1 MTAAAR
7 LDSVRITKIDAAGRL
22 IDAAIEMFFFGY
34 DPVAIHTIAAA
45 SHDIVRALA
54 KRRGVTGLS
63 LGANLIEREFHKK
76 WSDVTRSDISLLKHA
91 DNDQNDDVEVDPE
104 LTEALLMFALR
115 GLRRMGHTFNGLQ
128 AAYWTWFC
136 LHHPAATMID
146 MYSLKLPAE
155 TVAALRAMP
164 KSDFVR
170 KFQEAHRLERTVR
183 SKA

>member
-1 MTAAAR
+1 MSAAAR
-7 LDSVRITKIDAAGRL
+7 LDCVRTTKVDAACRL

-34 DPVAIHTIAAA
+34 DPIAIHTIAAA
-45 SHDIVRALA
+45 SHDIVRVLA
-54 KRRGVTGLS
+54 KRKGVTGLS
-63 LGANLIEREFHKK
+63 LGANLIEREFHKQ
-76 WSDVTRSDISLLKHA
+76 WSDVTRSDTSLLKHVES
-91 DNDQNDDVEVDPE
+91 DPKDDVEVDPE

-115 GLRRMGHTFNGLQ
+115 GLRRMGHTFNGPQ

-136 LHHPAATMID
+136 LHHPAATPMD
-146 MYSLKLPAE
+146 KYSLKLPAE

-170 KFQEAHRLERTVR
+170 KFQEAHRLEKTVR

>member
-1 MTAAAR
+1 MSAAAR
-7 LDSVRITKIDAAGRL
+7 LDCVRLTRIDAAGRL
-22 IDAAIEMFFFGY
+22 IDAAIEMFFFDG
-34 DPVAIHTIAAA
+34 DPIAIHTIAAA

-63 LGANLIEREFHKK
+63 LGANLIEREFHKQ
-76 WSDVTRSDISLLKHA
+76 WNDLTRSDTNPLKPV
-91 DNDQNDDVEVDPE
+91 DGDPNDDVEVDPE

-115 GLRRMGHTFNGLQ
+115 GLRRMGHTCNGLQ

-136 LHHPAATMID
+136 LHHPAATTID
-146 MYSLKLPAE
+146 MYSLKLPPE

-164 KSDFVR
+164 KGDFVR
-170 KFQEAHRLERTVR
+170 KFQEAHRLERIVK

>member
-1 MTAAAR
+1 MSAVAR
-7 LDSVRITKIDAAGRL
+7 LDCVKIAKIDAAGRL

-45 SHDIVRALA
+45 SHDIVRGLA
-54 KRRGVTGLS
+54 RRRGVTDLS
-63 LGANLIEREFHKK
+63 LSANLIKREFHKQ
-76 WSDVTRSDISLLKHA
+76 WSDLTRSDPSLFKHA
-91 DNDQNDDVEVDPE
+91 DNDQGDDIEVDPE
-104 LTEALLMFALR
+104 LTEALLMFSLR
-115 GLRRMGHTFNGLQ
+115 GLRRMGHTLNGLQ

-136 LHHPAATMID
+136 LHHPTATPID

-183 SKA
+183 SKT

>member
-1 MTAAAR
+1 MSAAAR
-7 LDSVRITKIDAAGRL
+7 SDCVRLTKIDAAGRL
-22 IDAAIEMFFFGY
+22 IDAAIEMFFFNY
-34 DPVAIHTIAAA
+34 DPLAIHTIAAA

-54 KRRGVTGLS
+54 KRRGITDLS
-63 LGANLIEREFHKK
+63 LSANLIKREFHKQ
-76 WSDVTRSDISLLKHA
+76 WNDVTRSDTKHA
-91 DNDQNDDVEVDPE
+91 DSDQNDAVEVDPE

-115 GLRRMGHTFNGLQ
+115 GMRRMGHTFNGLQ
-128 AAYWTWFC
+128 TAYWTWFC
-136 LHHPAATMID
+136 LHHPAATPID

-155 TVAALRAMP
+155 TVTALRAMP

>member
-7 LDSVRITKIDAAGRL
+7 LDCVKITKIDAAGRL
-22 IDAAIEMFFFGY
+22 IDAAMEMFFFGY

-54 KRRGVTGLS
+54 KRRGITDLS
-63 LGANLIEREFHKK
+63 LSANLIKREFHKR
-76 WSDVTRSDISLLKHA
+76 WNDVTRSDTRLLGRV
-91 DNDQNDDVEVDPE
+91 DSNQNDDVEVDPE

-115 GLRRMGHTFNGLQ
+115 GMRRMGHTFNGLQ
-128 AAYWTWFC
+128 TAYWTWFC
-136 LHHPAATMID
+136 LHHPAATTID